1 MIVLAMIPSGYIEKG
16 GIRSAM
22 RELALKML
30 AHNPH
35 NWLSRNYTEIAIPQL
50 RPVHGALG
58 WLHGHWPEATL
69 RLLLGAVATRT
80 PVITAVYTDTQDV
93 VDLID
98 DLKGEWLQNNRE
110 NGYPISVV
118 LSGLFDDARRCCQRT
133 GSREHTYLHSLG
145 FFGRTEGLPSEDELE
160 VITMCGHGMI
170 AANRVRWL
178 LEGVRAG
185 ETTPAEAAE
194 NVARPC
200 LCGIVNRERAAEVF
214 QRLIGK
220 S

>member
-1 MIVLAMIPSGYIEKG
+1 MVLTAGLTGIAVISTVAAARVTRRSTVAPGRIVFKTF
-16 GIRSAM
+16 R
-22 RELALKML
+22 
-30 AHNPH
+30 
-35 NWLSRNYTEIAIPQL
+35 NWLSRLMVVQ
-50 RPVHGALG
+50 
-58 WLHGHWPEATL
+58 
-69 RLLLGAVATRT
+69 AVAGGTRT
-80 PVITAVYTDTQDV
+80 PVITAVYTDMQDV

-133 GSREHTYLHSLG
+133 GSQEHTYLHSLG

-178 LEGVRAG
+178 VEGVRAG
-185 ETTPAEAAE
+185 ETNPAEAAE

-214 QRLIGK
+214 RRLVEA

>member
-1 MIVLAMIPSGYIEKG
+1 MVV
-16 GIRSAM
+16 
-22 RELALKML
+22 
-30 AHNPH
+30 
-35 NWLSRNYTEIAIPQL
+35 Q
-50 RPVHGALG
+50 
-58 WLHGHWPEATL
+58 
-69 RLLLGAVATRT
+69 AVAGGTRT
-80 PVITAVYTDTQDV
+80 PVITAVYTDMQDV

-133 GSREHTYLHSLG
+133 GSQEHTYLHSLG

-178 LEGVRAG
+178 VEGVRAG
-185 ETTPAEAAE
+185 ETNPAEAAE

-214 QRLIGK
+214 RRLVEA